1 MNNNYILFYKKDD
14 LDHWHYSRPDLPFE
28 QWEDYAKEQKY
39 SIYDVKDLAAYNA
52 GDLHLLTDI
61 VFFNNRYYLPEE
73 ELPYP
78 DYDADDIGKFDI
90 SIEWQDEKVFY
101 ETDYDEIYQGIE
113 KLLTDINITFS
124 VKQDMKEL
132 GIAAQIFIKFFPQ
145 YLEKL
150 QVNKQAVYINEEF
163 SPFKWL
169 SWIKNDKV
177 RIIHQDYKFQ
187 EVKTDF
193 DILVDKTWFFKTCQE
208 MIFIMKYYV
217 YEDQKRYEKYVKEKY
232 GKIL

>member
-1 MNNNYILFYKKDD
+1 M
-14 LDHWHYSRPDLPFE
+14 
-28 QWEDYAKEQKY
+28 
-39 SIYDVKDLAAYNA
+39 
-52 GDLHLLTDI
+52 
-61 VFFNNRYYLPEE
+61 
-73 ELPYP
+73 
-78 DYDADDIGKFDI
+78 
-90 SIEWQDEKVFY
+90 
-101 ETDYDEIYQGIE
+101 
-113 KLLTDINITFS
+113 
-124 VKQDMKEL
+124 
-132 GIAAQIFIKFFPQ
+132 
-145 YLEKL
+145 